1 MSRSVA
7 RSELTLEI
15 GGGHN
20 PAPAADVVVDKFL
33 FDNSQRAGSLRCDRP
48 LVIGDGES
56 LPFRD
61 KAFARTVG
69 RQVMEHMDDVQRFFQ
84 ELMRVSSG
92 GYLASPSYLRELVFW
107 WPYHHWLFTREKDV
121 LVCAP
126 KSGQRPLAGQLF
138 HYLARQD
145 RHFRRFLRALPVH
158 VLHVQYQWTERID
171 YRIVEQIPVP
181 AFNSTAEIEAF
192 WSANRP
198 ASHHERLKHWALRTL
213 PQPLVRGLD
222 GVRRVCH
229 SLRRARIR
237 SAIDL
242 DALLACPLCKQAVRR
257 EGERYV
263 CGECGRRYPI
273 VRGIPVML
281 ADAEAADAVVEHAR
295 RAA

>member
-138 HYLARQD
+138 HYLARQ
-145 RHFRRFLRALPVH
+145 
-158 VLHVQYQWTERID
+158 E
-171 YRIVEQIPVP
+171 
-181 AFNSTAEIEAF
+181 
-192 WSANRP
+192 
-198 ASHHERLKHWALRTL
+198 HH
-213 PQPLVRGLD
+213 
-222 GVRRVCH
+222 
-229 SLRRARIR
+229 
-237 SAIDL
+237 
-242 DALLACPLCKQAVRR
+242 
-257 EGERYV
+257 GERFAERPCLDRVIEPGAQRFAVDCARDKGTELPDAHLGVEV
-263 CGECGRRYPI
+263 CGKALQR
-273 VRGIPVML
+273 
-281 ADAEAADAVVEHAR
+281 HAR
-295 RAA
+295 DLAWVNLTILVSYLRFQPFLAQIEGTQIDQPVGFAGGSRLR